1 MDQHFDMKK
10 IDELMN
16 LLWRSIDLK
25 KHPSL
30 DITGAESHRDKLY
43 YLSRLATVAK
53 LEPENWTSSKD
64 IVNKAISEAR
74 ELL

>member
-16 LLWRSIDLK
+16 LLWRNIDLK

-30 DITGAESHRDKLY
+30 DISKAESHRDKLY
-43 YLSRLATVAK
+43 YLSRLAAMAG
-53 LEPENWTSSKD
+53 LEPDNWTSSKE
-64 IVNKAISEAR
+64 IVSNAIKEAK